1 MIVTVVITAVY
12 EHRSIIKHAIDETK
26 MRPGPKIEHYHMIA
40 MLLKYCRP
48 AVKVKTPAELQAQVG
63 LPASLTLY
71 NAFNS
76 LLSGEQIS
84 NVPTPDNEILL
95 QA

>member
-48 AVKVKTPAELQAQVG
+48 AVKVKTPAELQAQVARPG
-63 LPASLTLY
+63 SLTIYGCKKNLCE
-71 NAFNS
+71 NRQNHGAFFKRGKS
-76 LLSGEQIS
+76 R
-84 NVPTPDNEILL
+84 
-95 QA
+95 